1 MQRVQVYGT
10 KLAWLAVVCQGTKE
24 LVEFTTHYQVTV
36 KIDGAVGHPCI
47 VVCLLL
53 LLDYNWMKQSIAR
66 TLLVVDVWCAVHV
79 CARATSNQPMKRYG
93 HCCQSIAR
101 N

>member
-1 MQRVQVYGT
+1 MAGCSMP
-10 KLAWLAVVCQGTKE
+10 VVCQGTRE

-36 KIDGAVGHPCI
+36 KIDGAFGHPCI

-53 LLDYNWMKQSIAR
+53 LLDYNWMKQSVARR

-79 CARATSNQPMKRYG
+79 
-93 HCCQSIAR
+93 
-101 N
+101 